1 MEESLIISFASTN
14 YAMQTEA
21 CLKEEGISIQ
31 IMPTPREI
39 TLSCGLSI
47 KTSVDNLDKI
57 KTLVDNKRITIK
69 ALYLLKIIDRQ
80 RALEKI
86 DF

>member
-21 CLKEEGISIQ
+21 YLKAQGIAIQ

-47 KTSVDNLDKI
+47 KTAVDNLDKI
-57 KTLVDNKRITIK
+57 KNLVDNKRITIK
-69 ALYLLKIIDRQ
+69 ALYLLKIMDRQ
-80 RALEKI
+80 RVLEKI